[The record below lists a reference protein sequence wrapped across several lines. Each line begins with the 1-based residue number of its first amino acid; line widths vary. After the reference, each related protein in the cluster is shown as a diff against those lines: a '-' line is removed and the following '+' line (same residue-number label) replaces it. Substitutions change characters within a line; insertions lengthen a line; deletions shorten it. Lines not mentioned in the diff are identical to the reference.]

1 MKKRSN
7 PLFFNVFLKYNNF
20 NYYGDWLMDLSSVK
34 GVGKATLEQL
44 NNEGINTIDELLY
57 TYPTGYEIYEFDKDK
72 IFSGDYVCLNA
83 VCDTKPAFI
92 KYRANVYSVIF
103 YVIVEG
109 YRVKCIFFS
118 SDYLRY
124 KLFKG
129 TSCILYGRYKR
140 EENEFYIKRVFFDDF
155 EKKINVSY
163 RYKNIKAYQIQKIVA
178 NLKALGYKVDEVLPR
193 DLIKKHSL
201 YSMNELV
208 YKSHLPESK
217 LDIIQINRRRKYEE
231 FFWYAIS
238 FNMLRNM
245 RSKSEK
251 PLRHID
257 MDFMKYFVDG
267 LPYELTDGQKSA
279 IRDVTKDIL
288 GKYPMNRLVQGDVGC
303 GKSIVSIFAILALVT
318 SNYQAALM
326 LPTEILANQQYNLLL
341 SHFKKFGIK
350 VALLTSSTKKK
361 ERGEILK
368 GLESGDIKVLVGT
381 HSLIQADVVFQ
392 RLGIAVIDEQHKFGV
407 NQRKALIEKYPNT
420 DALYLTATPIPRT
433 LGLTVFG
440 DLDISSIHDMPKGRI
455 PIDTKIITYNKL
467 NSLIHFILGKI
478 QNGEQAYVVVP
489 LVTENEDYD
498 AIPIDEAERIFRE
511 GLKNIPIAS
520 IHGKMAA
527 DKKNSIM
534 DSFRLGETKVLISTT
549 VIEVGVNVPSA
560 TIMVIMDADRF
571 GLAQIHQLR
580 GRVGRGNKM
589 SYCALVTKKPD
600 NERLRILEATTD
612 GFGIADNDF
621 RLRGPGNYFG
631 EEQSGFLALEYAD
644 FETDYKIWEL
654 AKDDASQYYPK
665 FLAGEEV
672 SIRFTDMIIENAKN
686 GFKSN

>member
-1 MKKRSN
+1 MKKGSN

-208 YKSHLPESK
+208 YKSHLPKSK

-467 NSLIHFILGKI
+467 NNLIHFILGKI

-511 GLKNIPIAS
+511 GLPNIPIAS